1 MYLLYHTFG
10 GLSRGFLK
18 FFQKIFSELLARCCR
33 IDCFVFPPP
42 LDYVFIIPQ
51 ANRKVNSFFKKSF
64 RQIVQI
70 REIDELQAY
79 AICLLTFC
87 VPCDIM
93 EIRPGANVCG
103 PPNFYAFYT
112 KRKEVGGFPPPL
124 LNVNFNFFPFVG
136 KVSFNLSFI
145 SFFYFIKNFL
155 AFCFCKIKH
164 CFKT

>member
-33 IDCFVFPPP
+33 IDRFVFPPP

-51 ANRKVNSFFKKSF
+51 SNRKVNSFFEKSF
-64 RQIVQI
+64 RQIAQI
-70 REIDELQAY
+70 REKERAKVY

-93 EIRPGANVCG
+93 EIRPAANVCG
-103 PPNFYAFYT
+103 PPKNE
-112 KRKEVGGFPPPL
+112 KRGRGFPPTSCGL
-124 LNVNFNFFPFVG
+124 PFQFENTSAV
-136 KVSFNLSFI
+136 LSALC
-145 SFFYFIKNFL
+145 YLKTVL
-155 AFCFCKIKH
+155 
-164 CFKT
+164 FKCVFG

>member
-33 IDCFVFPPP
+33 IDRFVFPPP

-51 ANRKVNSFFKKSF
+51 ANRKVNTFFEKSF
-64 RQIVQI
+64 RQIAQI
-70 REIDELQAY
+70 REKERAKVC

-87 VPCDIM
+87 APCDIM

-103 PPNFYAFYT
+103 PQKFYT

-124 LNVNFNFFPFVG
+124 
-136 KVSFNLSFI
+136 
-145 SFFYFIKNFL
+145 
-155 AFCFCKIKH
+155 
-164 CFKT
+164 

>member
-33 IDCFVFPPP
+33 IDRFVFPPP

-64 RQIVQI
+64 RQIAQI
-70 REIDELQAY
+70 REKDRTKDY

-93 EIRPGANVCG
+93 EIRPAANVCG
-103 PPNFYAFYT
+103 PPSFCVFCI
-112 KRKEVGGFPPPL
+112 KRKEVGVSPTSVIYQLIFHHFHPSLSYACGLIGGFTINPRL
-124 LNVNFNFFPFVG
+124 SRTFC
-136 KVSFNLSFI
+136 KVS
-145 SFFYFIKNFL
+145 
-155 AFCFCKIKH
+155 
-164 CFKT
+164 